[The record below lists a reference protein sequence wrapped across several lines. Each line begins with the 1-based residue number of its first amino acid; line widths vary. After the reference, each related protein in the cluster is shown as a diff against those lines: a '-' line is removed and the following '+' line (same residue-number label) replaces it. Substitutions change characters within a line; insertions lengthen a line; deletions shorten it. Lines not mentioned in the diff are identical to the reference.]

1 MGSRGWTK
9 RRRLGGFRVSR
20 SRRGKTW
27 VKRFLS
33 PTTTFPS
40 LAHVPRDVAAVHPWF
55 HGRDGC
61 IKDVGF
67 DLASLV
73 VLRRRGDPS
82 DGVPEFGD
90 RRQGRLVKL
99 AFE

>member
-1 MGSRGWTK
+1 MVSE
-9 RRRLGGFRVSR
+9 LSR

-40 LAHVPRDVAAVHPWF
+40 LPPWSN
-55 HGRDGC
+55 GRDGC
-61 IKDVGF
+61 IKDLGF
-67 DLASLV
+67 DLAPGELSLV
-73 VLRRRGDPS
+73 VRRRRSDPS
-82 DGVPEFGD
+82 DGVNEFGD